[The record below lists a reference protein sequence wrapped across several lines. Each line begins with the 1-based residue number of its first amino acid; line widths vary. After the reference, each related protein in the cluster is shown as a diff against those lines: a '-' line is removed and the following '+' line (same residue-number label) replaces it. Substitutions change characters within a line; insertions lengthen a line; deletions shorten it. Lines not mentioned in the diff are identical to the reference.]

1 MKAQASDIVALSST
15 SPSGE
20 PLSADLLIR
29 QAIHG
34 PLPLENT
41 FIRPKEGDDIA
52 MFDLSGT
59 TEDHIKFLPG
69 LESSRYA
76 PKSPRKEDIRQNNIA
91 IDPETGRV
99 VLVKKGERPP
109 VGNGGYAK
117 LEHLFDSAAG
127 IDRVNGV
134 GVGIGIGGGNTY
146 ADIMAL
152 DQEHST
158 KHLSDDEMEWE
169 QY

>member
-1 MKAQASDIVALSST
+1 MKAQASDIIALSGT

-20 PLSADLLIR
+20 PLSSDLLVR
-29 QAIHG
+29 QSIHG

-41 FIRPKEGDDIA
+41 FIRPKEGDDTA

-59 TEDHIKFLPG
+59 TEDHLKFLPG

-76 PKSPRKEDIRQNNIA
+76 PKSPRKENLRQSNIA

-109 VGNGGYAK
+109 VKTGGYEK
-117 LEHLFDSAAG
+117 LEHLFDSTG
-127 IDRVNGV
+127 GLDGVNGV
-134 GVGIGIGGGNTY
+134 GVGNGIGGNTY